1 MVKGNKKSVFTKKN
15 GPILRE
21 MKTAY
26 NPLVGIAEQ
35 YTFQSITPLSP
46 EAQCMPII
54 GV

>member
-1 MVKGNKKSVFTKKN
+1 MFTEKS

-26 NPLVGIAEQ
+26 NPLAGIAEQ
-35 YTFQSITPLSP
+35 YTFQSITLLSP
-46 EAQCMPII
+46 AAQCMPII